1 MGFTERIENYYDHL
15 NQLSGDRLW
24 ILRETFRTFTE
35 TRAPQAAAGMA
46 YYAFFSLFPLFLV
59 LIAVGSFFLE
69 SEQVYSQVLNIVEEA
84 IPVSQQL
91 IQTNLDRVLEA
102 RGQIGL
108 IALLGLIFSA
118 SGFFS
123 GLAHNINLAWRESER
138 RIFFEKRL
146 VAISM
151 IAIILGLLIF
161 SLVFETITGVF
172 SNYKIPILGSITL
185 YESRLWG
192 LFSNLIPWVMIFI
205 LFLALYLWVPTSSVS
220 WTAALWGAFFS
231 ATGWKLTTSV
241 FTWFLSSGLSR
252 YEVIYGSLGA
262 VVALIFL
269 IYIINWITLFGAHLS
284 AVIQRW

>member
-1 MGFTERIENYYDHL
+1 MENYYDRL
-15 NQLSGDRLW
+15 NQMSGDRLW
-24 ILRETFRTFTE
+24 IFRRTFRNFAE

-46 YYAFFSLFPLFLV
+46 YYAFFSLFPLLLV

-69 SEQVYSQVLNIVEEA
+69 SEQVYSQVLSIVEEA

-91 IQTNLDRVLEA
+91 IQPNLDRVLEA
-102 RGQIGL
+102 HGRIRL
-108 IALLGLIFSA
+108 IALLGLVFSA

-123 GLAHNINLAWRESER
+123 GLAHNINLAWKESEQR
-138 RIFFEKRL
+138 NFFEKRL

-161 SLVFETITGVF
+161 SLVFETITGVL

-185 YESRLWG
+185 YESSLWG
-192 LFSNLIPWVMIFI
+192 LFTNLVPWVMIFI
-205 LFLALYLWVPTSSVS
+205 LFLALYRWVPTSSVS
-220 WTAALWGAFFS
+220 WTAALWGALFA
-231 ATGWKLTTSV
+231 ATGWKLTTSA

-269 IYIINWITLFGAHLS
+269 IYIINWIILFGAHLS
-284 AVIQRW
+284 AAIQRWQHK